1 MDYCNFIMGF
11 AVQDNNYLIL
21 KIVIQICKLQYCT
34 VAFLFLCASRPF
46 FGGKSRLR
54 IVGINDKAFDI
65 VNFYHNS
72 NEFGSASLGL
82 SPMASSLFRP
92 PKVIYNDFKISL
104 KLLSYFVF
112 KHKRMLNSYN
122 EQRNEITGSGSNLT
136 GPFEKFIHCI
146 CQMGNFCC
154 SRLKGRRS
162 SSKYFRRNSDRS
174 KYDNGS
180 GVVISSS
187 AWIRDDTAPSSL
199 QHISEREHDDIDQ
212 DPSTHPTKGP
222 LFMERSRS
230 EMKLRENRRSC
241 YLIGSQCSAGG
252 QQHAGSP
259 VALRKYNSCSTIF
272 LDDSTITQ
280 PHLKNTIKC
289 ISLAIYYHIINRRN
303 RGEERTMEIF
313 DEKFHPITTEAPPLE
328 YLMRDPEHR
337 HIYRFIRTLFAAAQ
351 LTAECAII
359 TLVYMERLL
368 TYAEL
373 DLCPVNWRRIVLG
386 AIMLASKVWDD
397 QAVWNVDY
405 CQILRSCTVEDMNE
419 LERQFLECLEF
430 NINVPSSVYA
440 KYYFDLRTLAIA
452 NDLQLPL
459 LPLYKERGKKLES
472 LTCLN
477 ERVDG
482 SAKTVFKPWSERL
495 NKKNYVES
503 DVDEELLFKIPFTGN
518 VKLKSIVVIGG
529 DGGQRPNR
537 IRLYKN
543 RPSMDFD
550 DVNLTPDQEFDLSE
564 DPDGS
569 VEYPLRVA
577 KFSGVEHLI
586 IHFPSNVGAKTTVV
600 YYIGLRGE
608 FSEKQRPQVVCTN
621 YEVRSLLHMS
631 RKGSLFD
638 ETDHYVM

>member
-1 MDYCNFIMGF
+1 MIKHSTSSTFITI
-11 AVQDNNYLIL
+11 ATN
-21 KIVIQICKLQYCT
+21 
-34 VAFLFLCASRPF
+34 
-46 FGGKSRLR
+46 
-54 IVGINDKAFDI
+54 
-65 VNFYHNS
+65 
-72 NEFGSASLGL
+72 LGRHHL
-82 SPMASSLFRP
+82 
-92 PKVIYNDFKISL
+92 
-104 KLLSYFVF
+104 
-112 KHKRMLNSYN
+112 HKRMLNSYN

-459 LPLYKERGKKLES
+459 LPLYKERGKKLEALSRLCEDKILEVQKKVCRSWSSADRIFHGNPVDAFFLEQCLTVDVREVVRRVALGSLVVLMWTMRRWVFSTS

>member
-1 MDYCNFIMGF
+1 
-11 AVQDNNYLIL
+11 
-21 KIVIQICKLQYCT
+21 
-34 VAFLFLCASRPF
+34 
-46 FGGKSRLR
+46 
-54 IVGINDKAFDI
+54 
-65 VNFYHNS
+65 
-72 NEFGSASLGL
+72 
-82 SPMASSLFRP
+82 
-92 PKVIYNDFKISL
+92 
-104 KLLSYFVF
+104 
-112 KHKRMLNSYN
+112 
-122 EQRNEITGSGSNLT
+122 
-136 GPFEKFIHCI
+136 
-146 CQMGNFCC
+146 MGNFCC

-459 LPLYKERGKKLES
+459 LPLYKERGKKLEALSRLCEDKILEVQKKVCRSWSSADRIFHGNLFFNSRVVFGTGALLVSTHMHLARFYYKVGSSPS
-472 LTCLN
+472 LQSICIFVVSVSSPVEFLAVGEFFLEQCLAVDVR
-477 ERVDG
+477 EVVRRVALG
-482 SAKTVFKPWSERL
+482 SLVVLMWTMRKWPWSERL

>member
-1 MDYCNFIMGF
+1 
-11 AVQDNNYLIL
+11 
-21 KIVIQICKLQYCT
+21 
-34 VAFLFLCASRPF
+34 LFLWASMLF
-46 FGGKSRLR
+46 FRSKSRLQ
-54 IVGINDKAFDI
+54 IVDINAKAFDS
-65 VNFYHNS
+65 VNF
-72 NEFGSASLGL
+72 
-82 SPMASSLFRP
+82 
-92 PKVIYNDFKISL
+92 VIIATIWGRHHL
-104 KLLSYFVF
+104 
-112 KHKRMLNSYN
+112 HKRMLNSYN

-136 GPFEKFIHCI
+136 DPFEKFIHCI

-241 YLIGSQCSAGG
+241 YLIGNHCSTAGG
-252 QQHAGSP
+252 QHAGSP

-303 RGEERTMEIF
+303 RGEERTMDIF

-482 SAKTVFKPWSERL
+482 SAKTVFKPWNERL
-495 NKKNYVES
+495 NKKNFVES

-543 RPSMDFD
+543 RPGMDFD
-550 DVNLTPDQEFDLSE
+550 DVNLTADQEFDLSE
-564 DPDGS
+564 DPDGLL
-569 VEYPLRVA
+569 EYPLRVA

-608 FSEKQRPQVVCTN
+608 YSEKQRPQVVCTN

-638 ETDHYVM
+638 ETDHYVINQYTNG

>member
-1 MDYCNFIMGF
+1 
-11 AVQDNNYLIL
+11 
-21 KIVIQICKLQYCT
+21 
-34 VAFLFLCASRPF
+34 
-46 FGGKSRLR
+46 
-54 IVGINDKAFDI
+54 
-65 VNFYHNS
+65 
-72 NEFGSASLGL
+72 
-82 SPMASSLFRP
+82 
-92 PKVIYNDFKISL
+92 
-104 KLLSYFVF
+104 
-112 KHKRMLNSYN
+112 MLNRYN

-136 GPFEKFIHCI
+136 DPFEKFIHCI

>member
-1 MDYCNFIMGF
+1 
-11 AVQDNNYLIL
+11 
-21 KIVIQICKLQYCT
+21 
-34 VAFLFLCASRPF
+34 LFLWASMLF
-46 FGGKSRLR
+46 FRSKSRLL
-54 IVGINDKAFDI
+54 IVDINAKAFDS
-65 VNFYHNS
+65 VNF
-72 NEFGSASLGL
+72 
-82 SPMASSLFRP
+82 
-92 PKVIYNDFKISL
+92 VIIATIWGRHHL
-104 KLLSYFVF
+104 
-112 KHKRMLNSYN
+112 HKRMLNSYN

-136 GPFEKFIHCI
+136 DPFEKFIHCI

-241 YLIGSQCSAGG
+241 YLIGNHCSTAGG
-252 QQHAGSP
+252 QHAGSP

-303 RGEERTMEIF
+303 RGEERTMDIF

-482 SAKTVFKPWSERL
+482 SAKTVFKPWNERL
-495 NKKNYVES
+495 NKKNFVES

-543 RPSMDFD
+543 RPGMDFD
-550 DVNLTPDQEFDLSE
+550 DVNLTADQEFDLSE
-564 DPDGS
+564 DPDGLL
-569 VEYPLRVA
+569 EYPLRVA

-608 FSEKQRPQVVCTN
+608 YSEKQRPQVVCTN